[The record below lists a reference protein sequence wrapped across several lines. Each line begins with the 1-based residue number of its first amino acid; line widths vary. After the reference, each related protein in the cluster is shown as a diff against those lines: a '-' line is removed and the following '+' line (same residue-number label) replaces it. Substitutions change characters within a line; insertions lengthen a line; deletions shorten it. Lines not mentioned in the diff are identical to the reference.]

1 MGYHG
6 ILWASMGYA
15 KFFCFGRLP
24 PDRSKSPRCRGER
37 FRAHKSLNSCPY
49 DKQMRH
55 DYVPVLF
62 GTWRIGRTWDGP
74 QKPRRTARRQEPRIH
89 RQGRRER
96 RVGAEKGWEMWGLRG
111 DKERRKNIRARRSVS
126 RVLSPPRRTGAG
138 DDHSSGTPVTGRL
151 VRPTRAAARKPA
163 CRTLAGAPPLRGLAP
178 GGVYHAGPVAGT
190 AVRSY
195 RTLSPLPSL
204 AEASEGGLL
213 SVALSLGSPPPG
225 ITRHRVSMEPGLS
238 SPRRSGRRPSD
249 RLARLFSYA
258 CAAAASTRARSAS
271 SRATVSRSIRPSIR
285 AGRKWRWNA
294 STTLIVVR
302 SRMPLSSTA

>member
-1 MGYHG
+1 MVIPRPG
-6 ILWASMGYA
+6 
-15 KFFCFGRLP
+15 
-24 PDRSKSPRCRGER
+24 SPRRGQNPAYR
-37 FRAHKSLNSCPY
+37 PSGAHNFCSSPCPPSIPTSPFSCFCIEGNARQTVCKPGS
-49 DKQMRH
+49 
-55 DYVPVLF
+55 VPDT
-62 GTWRIGRTWDGP
+62 GEPGRGM
-74 QKPRRTARRQEPRIH
+74 AIH
-89 RQGRRER
+89 LGRPLPDASRDLPGRRH
-96 RVGAEKGWEMWGLRG
+96 GNLPAGL
-111 DKERRKNIRARRSVS
+111 
-126 RVLSPPRRTGAG
+126 TG
-138 DDHSSGTPVTGRL
+138 V
-151 VRPTRAAARKPA
+151 
-163 CRTLAGAPPLRGLAP
+163 PPLFGLAP
-178 GGVYHAGPVAGT
+178 GGVYHAGPVAGA

-249 RLARLFSYA
+249 RLVRLLSYA